1 MEEKDSELTTEYND
15 ELSETV
21 AVLEPSPETA
31 EATSYAEEKP
41 VGETE
46 SAQSE
51 QAEKERTAEEPQVA
65 PPPKKKRGAR
75 IFRNIF
81 LIVVVAAGILAMFG
95 IINEIDPSSG
105 MSLGEV
111 FRGASPL
118 FICVAVL
125 VILLTMAFDVS
136 KYAII
141 SKTVTGKLHLATS
154 AKCHFLGKYYDAVT
168 PFSTGGQPMQIYY
181 LNTKG
186 ISGGNSTAMV
196 MIRYYSSVVCWVT
209 MGAALL
215 IYGTVKGVLYSATG
229 ATILAVTG
237 WIGIGINLLIPLFI
251 TFFLLFPKLMY
262 KLTYGIVKLG
272 KKIRIVKDVEKT
284 TARATKVVDD
294 FKNSF
299 KLMATSPVKL
309 ILLILVSFGEVG
321 LTFATPFFI
330 MKAFGCSAVDGQIIT
345 VMSLNAF
352 ATFGVSFIPTPGNSG
367 VVEGL
372 GALAFSAYAG
382 AALAWSVLF
391 WRLSVFYLYIII
403 GIGITVFDVIAK
415 NIRYRRESKKPG
427 NQS

>member
-1 MEEKDSELTTEYND
+1 M
-15 ELSETV
+15 
-21 AVLEPSPETA
+21 
-31 EATSYAEEKP
+31 
-41 VGETE
+41 
-46 SAQSE
+46 
-51 QAEKERTAEEPQVA
+51 
-65 PPPKKKRGAR
+65 
-75 IFRNIF
+75 
-81 LIVVVAAGILAMFG
+81 
-95 IINEIDPSSG
+95 
-105 MSLGEV
+105 
-111 FRGASPL
+111 
-118 FICVAVL
+118 
-125 VILLTMAFDVS
+125 
-136 KYAII
+136 
-141 SKTVTGKLHLATS
+141 H
-154 AKCHFLGKYYDAVT
+154 
-168 PFSTGGQPMQIYY
+168 IYY

-215 IYGTVKGVLYSATG
+215 IFGAVKGVLDSASG

-237 WIGIGINLLIPLFI
+237 WIGIGINLFIPLFI

-272 KKIRIVKDVEKT
+272 HKIRIVKDVEKT

-330 MKAFGCSAVDGQIIT
+330 MKAFGCAAVDGQIIT

-372 GALAFSAYAG
+372 GALAFSAFAG

-391 WRLSVFYLYIII
+391 WRLSVFYLYILI
-403 GIGITVFDVIAK
+403 GIGITLFDVIAK
-415 NIRYRRESKKPG
+415 NIRYKRESRKPG
-427 NQS
+427 NQP

>member
-1 MEEKDSELTTEYND
+1 MEEKDEE
-15 ELSETV
+15 V
-21 AVLEPSPETA
+21 AVLDPAPEQTDDA
-31 EATSYAEEKP
+31 AA
-41 VGETE
+41 ETE
-46 SAQSE
+46 AENGAAEQTVTEQSE
-51 QAEKERTAEEPQVA
+51 KIAA
-65 PPPKKKRGAR
+65 PAKKKRGAR
-75 IFRNIF
+75 IFWNVF
-81 LIVVVAAGILAMFG
+81 LIVVVAAGILSLFG
-95 IINEIDPSSG
+95 IVKEIDPSAG
-105 MSLGEV
+105 TSLGAV
-111 FRGASPL
+111 LKGSSPL

-125 VILLTMAFDVS
+125 VILLTMCLDVS

-141 SKTVTGKLHLATS
+141 SKTVTGKIHLATS
-154 AKCHFLGKYYDAVT
+154 AKCHFIGKYYDAVT

-209 MGAALL
+209 LGATLLIFGAA
-215 IYGTVKGVLYSATG
+215 KGVLDTASG
-229 ATILAVTG
+229 ATILKVTG
-237 WIGIGINLLIPLFI
+237 WIGIGINLLIPLFV

-262 KLTYGIVKLG
+262 KLTYGFVKLG
-272 KKIRIVKDVEKT
+272 SKLKIVKDVEKT

-299 KLMATSPVKL
+299 KLMATSPIKL

-330 MKAFGCSAVDGQIIT
+330 MKAFNCSVDGMLLT

-352 ATFGVSFIPTPGNSG
+352 ATFGVSFVPTPGNSG

-372 GALAFSAYAG
+372 GALAFSAFAG
-382 AALAWSVLF
+382 TTLAWSVLT
-391 WRLSVFYLYIII
+391 WRLSVFYIYIFI

-415 NIRYRRESKKPG
+415 NVRYKKSKRNAP
-427 NQS
+427 